1 MKTRRSVWSLVLAC
15 VLAGL
20 VQAKAAGKLK
30 VFILAGQSNME
41 GKAKVSLLEHQ
52 CEAPETKEMFKHYRQ
67 DGKWVERDDVW
78 IDYLGRRGKLT
89 VGYGSRDRVGCELE
103 FGHVIG
109 NTFDEPVLLIK
120 TAWGGKSIARD
131 FRPPS
136 SGMPADEKLQEL
148 LDKENA
154 NIRKRNEKE
163 KNPNRKRPETT
174 MEDLKSRY
182 GHYYREMMKEISATL
197 GELQER
203 FPEYKGQG
211 YEICG
216 FVWFQGWNDMCNAEY
231 VPQYATHMANFIR
244 DVRKDLKVPNLP
256 FVIGIMGQNGLKPA
270 EGRML
275 EVQQAQAS
283 MEEIPEFKGNVKAV
297 RTDVLVDKA
306 AAAVYPEWRKR
317 FDEWQKVGSDFG
329 YHYMGSAVWFTRMG
343 KAFAEAMLTL
353 M

>member
-1 MKTRRSVWSLVLAC
+1 LLAIALTGLLAC
-15 VLAGL
+15 PFPAL
-20 VQAKAAGKLK
+20 AAGKLK

-52 CEAPETKEMFKHYRQ
+52 CGAPETKEMFKHYRK

-89 VGYGSRDRVGCELE
+89 VGYGSKDRVGCELE
-103 FGHVIG
+103 FGHVMG
-109 NTFDEPVLLIK
+109 NTFEEPVLLIK

-136 SGMPADEKLQEL
+136 SGLPSDEKLQEL
-148 LDKENA
+148 LNKENE
-154 NIRKRNEKE
+154 NIRKKNEKQ
-163 KNPNRKRPETT
+163 KNPDRRRPETT
-174 MEDLKSRY
+174 MDDLKARY
-182 GHYYREMMKEISATL
+182 GHYYREMMKEIEASL
-197 GELQER
+197 GELSER

-244 DVRKDLKVPNLP
+244 DIRKDLDVPKLP
-256 FVIGIMGQNGLKPA
+256 FVIGIMGQNGEKPA
-270 EGRML
+270 TGRML

-283 MEEIPEFKGNVKAV
+283 MEDVPEFKGNVKAV
-297 RTDVLVDKA
+297 RTDVLVDKTA
-306 AAAVYPEWRKR
+306 AAIYPEWRKR
-317 FDEWQKVGSDFG
+317 FEEWEKVGSDFG

-343 KAFAEAMLTL
+343 KAFAESTL
-353 M
+353 DLM